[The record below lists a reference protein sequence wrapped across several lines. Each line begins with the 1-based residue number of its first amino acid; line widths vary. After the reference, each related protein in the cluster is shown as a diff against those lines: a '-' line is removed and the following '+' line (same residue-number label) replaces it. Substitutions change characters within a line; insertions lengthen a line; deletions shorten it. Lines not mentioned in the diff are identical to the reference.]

1 VCRSCALQAASTHSC
16 HFGSPRP
23 SSGANPGLSAVV
35 WLFWPWHIS
44 QISPYCTSGPGIT
57 RVSTD
62 RTSTSLSPAA
72 LNERRGYASS
82 SHARWRHCMKA
93 VLAILG
99 VCLVIGGV
107 VVLARWLDGVL
118 WRRSLLAF
126 RLTLPG
132 GLKIDDVARWLT
144 LVNGSTHATRFP
156 LLPTPPVALEIVA
169 TSRGISHFILVPRAL
184 HSGVLAGVR
193 AALPGARLEEVP
205 DYFSLRA
212 RHDWAAEATV
222 TNQRRPL
229 RGELAQTASSAL
241 LAALQPL
248 APPDVAVVQWLITGG
263 GIPRI
268 VTPPRAGSRQVA
280 EWWRSAPPDS
290 EAMHAERVKQEVP
303 LLRAAVRVGV
313 ASPDRTRR
321 YAAFGR
327 IWATLRTL
335 NGSGVGVV
343 RRWWLIPSVAA
354 FRVNSLMLP
363 LLGWPMTLN
372 AVELA
377 GLLGLPTGDNRLPG
391 LPGASSRQLPPVPG
405 MASSGAVFGVSN
417 YPGMTTRRLAVRV
430 NDRLRHTWVVG
441 PTGSGKST
449 LLGNLILQDMEAG
462 AGLVVVDAR
471 GDLVPDILARA
482 PSHRQD
488 DIIVIDPSETA
499 RPVGF
504 NILRIGSDDEQ
515 GRERA
520 VDHVLHVFAD
530 IYRASWGPRTADI
543 LRNGLL
549 TLTSTRARDGSAFTL
564 CELPELLTNASF
576 RRYVTSQPAV
586 TGALSTFWHSY
597 DSMTEAQ
604 RAEVIGP
611 VLNKLRAFV
620 LSSSLRLLLGQ
631 SEGIDLGDV
640 FRKRRIVLVRLGK
653 GSLGIETAQ
662 LVGSLLVASVWQVT
676 LGRLRVP
683 AERRRPAWLYADEF
697 QETVRLPIDLA
708 DMLAQARGFGLGLTL
723 AHQYLGQLPEAVKA
737 AVLATARTQVLFQ
750 LDYDDARAMEQRFA
764 PLSRQDLSGL
774 GAYEIALRPCIAGRT
789 GDVVTAT
796 TYPMSDANQDATALA
811 TRSRER
817 YGVPRAHVDAAL
829 QARITVT
836 EAALRRGGQPW
847 AGTA

>member
-1 VCRSCALQAASTHSC
+1 L
-16 HFGSPRP
+16 
-23 SSGANPGLSAVV
+23 
-35 WLFWPWHIS
+35 
-44 QISPYCTSGPGIT
+44 
-57 RVSTD
+57 
-62 RTSTSLSPAA
+62 
-72 LNERRGYASS
+72 
-82 SHARWRHCMKA
+82 
-93 VLAILG
+93 
-99 VCLVIGGV
+99 
-107 VVLARWLDGVL
+107 
-118 WRRSLLAF
+118 
-126 RLTLPG
+126 
-132 GLKIDDVARWLT
+132 
-144 LVNGSTHATRFP
+144 THASRFP
-156 LLPTPPVALEIVA
+156 LLPTPPVALEVVA
-169 TSRGISHFILVPRAL
+169 TRSGIAHFILLPKTIR
-184 HSGVLAGVR
+184 SGVLASVR
-193 AALPGARLEEVP
+193 VALPGARLDEVP
-205 DYFSLRA
+205 DYFTLRT
-212 RHDWAAEATV
+212 RHDWAAEAAV
-222 TNQRRPL
+222 TSQRRPL
-229 RGELAQTASSAL
+229 RSELAQTVSSAL

-248 APPDVAVVQWLITGG
+248 AASDVVVMQWLITGG

-268 VTPPRAGSRQVA
+268 VSPPRAGSRQVT
-280 EWWRSAPPDS
+280 EWWRAAPPDA
-290 EAMHAERVKQEVP
+290 EAVHAERVKQETP

-313 ASPDRTRR
+313 TSADKARR

-327 IWATLRTL
+327 VWATLRTL

-343 RRWWLIPSVAA
+343 RRWWLVPSLAA
-354 FRVNSLMLP
+354 RRVNRLALP
-363 LLGWPMTLN
+363 LLYWPMTLN

-377 GLLGLPTGDNRLPG
+377 GLIGLATGDSRLPG
-391 LPGASSRQLPPVPG
+391 LPAASSRQLPPVPG

-417 YPGMTTRRLAVRV
+417 YPGMTTRPVAVRTT
-430 NDRLRHTWVVG
+430 DRLRHTWVVG

-449 LLGNLILQDMEAG
+449 LLGNLILQDVEAG

-471 GDLVPDILARA
+471 GDLVPDLLARV
-482 PSHRQD
+482 PSQRRED
-488 DIIVIDPSETA
+488 VIVIDPSETA

-576 RRYVTSQPAV
+576 RRYVTSQPAI
-586 TGALSTFWHSY
+586 TGALSSFWHSY
-597 DSMTEAQ
+597 DGMTDAQ

-631 SEGIDLGDV
+631 SDGIDLGDV
-640 FRKRRIVLVRLGK
+640 FRKRRIVLVRLSK
-653 GSLGIETAQ
+653 GTLGIETAQ

-676 LGRLRVP
+676 LGRVRVP
-683 AERRRPAWLYADEF
+683 PERRRAAWLYADEF

-723 AHQYLGQLPEAVKA
+723 AHQYLGQLPEGVKS

-774 GAYEIALRPCIAGRT
+774 GAYEIAMRPCIGGRT

-796 TYPMSDANQDATALA
+796 TLPMPDPSADMDDLAAL
-811 TRSRER
+811 SRER
-817 YGVPRAHVDAAL
+817 YGVPRAEVDAAL
-829 QARITVT
+829 EARIAVT
-836 EAALRRGGQPW
+836 EAALRQGGQPW
-847 AGTA
+847 EGEA